1 MTQPYCP
8 PPPPTGCPVRKMYS
22 QGTSALT
29 FPSKLI
35 MEEDYVVLDED
46 ESSSEQQEEQSAKKL
61 LPDRSK
67 AARNRAN
74 DKLVHFIIK
83 QRRVE
88 KRLLVGT
95 AGWRDDP
102 RVPSVWLYGN
112 PVVLSGPRLALVL
125 DPPA

>member
-1 MTQPYCP
+1 M
-8 PPPPTGCPVRKMYS
+8 
-22 QGTSALT
+22 
-29 FPSKLI
+29 
-35 MEEDYVVLDED
+35 VLDDHED
-46 ESSSEQQEEQSAKKL
+46 ESFSEQQEEQGAKKL

-95 AGWRDDP
+95 AGWRDG
-102 RVPSVWLYGN
+102 PSHGSVCLVAWK
-112 PVVLSGPRLALVL
+112 PCRVVLTASAPRA
-125 DPPA
+125 